1 MGEHADSSSCI
12 PELIVTIKAHINL
25 ENVNVFSNFGFQ
37 VRSQNHFK
45 FLRSGGK
52 SGVLNIREGI
62 SSPPSAMT
70 RPLLEWTLKGSVDVT
85 ARLHF
90 DEQVY
95 DYWISD
101 AGWYRVDPISQTIDI
116 PHGGDELIREHRLWG
131 IPALLCATP
140 RGDFFIHAAAAEVDK
155 RAILFAAP
163 GRHGKTTLAMAFHQ
177 HGYRLLSEDSACCRL
192 GPEPAILPG
201 PALLRVRPDVFDGK
215 APGGTH
221 IAGVYDDRVYLVVDE
236 DRRGNDDPVP
246 IQALI
251 FLRESE
257 NGIHLDRMPPHKA
270 LPDLWAL
277 TFHFP
282 EDVDRARCFRQLS
295 GLAASVPI
303 WNLYRPLRLDRL
315 SDTVAQIVKNLS

>member
-1 MGEHADSSSCI
+1 MTTDIH
-12 PELIVTIKAHINL
+12 L
-25 ENVNVFSNFGFQ
+25 ENGKARSNFGFQ
-37 VRSQNHFK
+37 VRSPNHFK

-52 SGVLNIREGI
+52 SGILNIREGNA
-62 SSPPSAMT
+62 SPPSAMT
-70 RPLLEWTLKGSVDVT
+70 GPLLEWTLKGSDAT

-90 DEQVY
+90 DEHVY

-101 AGWYRVDPISQTIDI
+101 AGWYRVDPIGQTIDI
-116 PHGGDELIREHRLWG
+116 PRGGDEIIREQRLWG
-131 IPALLCATP
+131 IPALLCAMR
-140 RGDFFIHAAAAEVDK
+140 RGDFFVHAAAAQVDE

-177 HGYRLLSEDSACCRL
+177 LGYRVLSEDSACCRL

-201 PALLRVRPDVFDGK
+201 PALMRVRPDVFDGA
-215 APGGTH
+215 APAGTH
-221 IAGVYDDRVYLVVDE
+221 IAAVYKDRVYLVIDE

-251 FLRESE
+251 LLRESE
-257 NGIHLDRMPPHKA
+257 NGIHLDRVPPHEA
-270 LPDLWAL
+270 LSDLWAL

-282 EDVDRARCFRQLS
+282 ENVDRARCFSQLS

-315 SDTVAQIVKNLS
+315 SDTVAQIVKHLS